1 MTREQLQ
8 DAIRTARQRI
18 DQINDQLEKATDQRE
33 RRQLLNELKDLQ
45 YLQFWQR
52 EQLEHLGDG

>member
-1 MTREQLQ
+1 MTREELQ
-8 DAIRTARQRI
+8 DAIRATKQKM
-18 DQINDQLEKATDQRE
+18 DQINECLEKIADQRE
-33 RRQLLNELKDLQ
+33 RRRLLNELKDLQ

>member
-1 MTREQLQ
+1 MTHKELQ
-8 DAIRTARQRI
+8 DAIRATKQKM
-18 DQINDQLEKATDQRE
+18 DQVNKRLEEVADQRE
-33 RRQLLNELKDLQ
+33 RRRLLNELKDLQ

>member
-18 DQINDQLEKATDQRE
+18 DQINDQLEKVTDQRE